1 MPNQIKAAVLATKVF
16 EEYKKLWEDEF
27 EVEDPNDARDSFKI
41 DLLKGALVA
50 SAKKSIGMNDFNFV
64 LTRTNAHKILEF
76 HQKRYVRLDDQDAI
90 LMRIWA
96 DIIMNVYGEKVE
108 VDMKKT
114 PLDAN
119 LFNNMWPILRNSLK
133 VISGID
139 LNKQQTECMDGEL
152 EKYGY
157 TATKVFEEKL
167 QKIKENNVKFKEL
180 SKQFQDKAKAD
191 QKRIA
196 ELEAEV
202 KKYNKIFT
210 KLKAAI

>member
-1 MPNQIKAAVLATKVF
+1 MPNQMKTAILATKVF
-16 EEYKKLWEDEF
+16 EEYKRLWKKAFSESPEG
-27 EVEDPNDARDSFKI
+27 AKDSFKI
-41 DLLKGALVA
+41 DLLKGNLTAC
-50 SAKKSIGMNDFNFV
+50 AKKSVGMNDFNFV
-64 LTRTNAHKILEF
+64 LTRSGAHKILEH

-90 LMRIWA
+90 LMNVWA
-96 DIIMNVYGEKVE
+96 EIIMNVYGEKVD
-108 VDMKKT
+108 VDTKKT

-119 LFNNMWPILRNSLK
+119 LFNNMWPILENSVK

-139 LNKQQTECMDGEL
+139 LNKQQIECMNDFFD
-152 EKYGY
+152 KYGY
-157 TATKVFEEKL
+157 TATKDLEEKL
-167 QKIKENNVKFKEL
+167 QKIKEAKVEFSRL
-180 SKQFQDKAKAD
+180 SKQFEDRAKAD

>member
-1 MPNQIKAAVLATKVF
+1 MPNQMKAAVLATKVF

-157 TATKVFEEKL
+157 TATKAFEERL